1 MRSKS
6 IAVAL
11 FSSAVLLG
19 GAGAARAEGE
29 VSAKVNGMAI
39 SQARLDGTFGAFLEA
54 QRVSASALRHPKDY
68 QDLRRKILDTLVA
81 QELLAQEAQKRGYK
95 APEDEVK
102 KAVEQAQGQLP
113 SKEVYLQRLENV
125 GFTEASYAEDARQRL
140 AVAQMVEKDITAKI
154 QVTDQEIQEY
164 YSANPAA
171 FTPPE
176 QVQVRHILIT
186 VAADADAGTRDA
198 AKKKAEGILAEIK
211 GGADFAE
218 LAKKHSQD
226 TSAQGGG
233 DLGLVG
239 RGQTVKPFEDV
250 AFTLKPGEV
259 SEVVVTD
266 FGYHIIKVEARQGG
280 QAVAL
285 DTVRDQVRQFLVN
298 RKTQEQLQALVES
311 LRKSAQVQVLE

>member
-1 MRSKS
+1 MRSRS

-29 VSAKVNGMAI
+29 VSAKVNGVAI